1 MLLFCELTFSAFLRY
16 ILKCCYGYTSLRVLQ
31 WNRHRA
37 VDSRDFENF
46 VMYRPNI
53 DHMFVARD
61 TMLVKKTIRVAVETM
76 RVVMDTFCVAVY
88 RTCTV
93 TETM

>member
-1 MLLFCELTFSAFLRY
+1 
-16 ILKCCYGYTSLRVLQ
+16 
-31 WNRHRA
+31 
-37 VDSRDFENF
+37 
-46 VMYRPNI
+46 MYRPNI

-61 TMLVKKTIRVAVETM
+61 TMLFKKTIRVAVGTM

-88 RTCTV
+88 RTCIV